1 MKKDRLEKILFE
13 DRMGCFGCFEIT
25 DTICR
30 TRCALC
36 LRCAIERD
44 QNDRMEILEELV
56 SSEGILL
63 RTQ

>member
-1 MKKDRLEKILFE
+1 MKKDLLEKILFE
-13 DRMGCFGCFEIT
+13 DRMGCFGCFEMT
-25 DTICR
+25 DSICR
-30 TRCALC
+30 SRCVLS

-56 SSEGILL
+56 SAEGLFL